1 MYDVD
6 GDVCLKLKIEV
17 RNFRKLRNQMT
28 NITDDN
34 YTRVYKRK
42 EPIFGGMLSFIV
54 SFLWGLQGVVI
65 TAIDEPRP
73 LAVALADSVTGW
85 VGSS

>member
-1 MYDVD
+1 M
-6 GDVCLKLKIEV
+6 I
-17 RNFRKLRNQMT
+17 

-34 YTRVYKRK
+34 HTRVYKRK

-65 TAIDEPRP
+65 TEIDEPRP
-73 LAVALADSVTGW
+73 LADWGLGW
-85 VGSS
+85 VELGSNFQLKTFFCFM